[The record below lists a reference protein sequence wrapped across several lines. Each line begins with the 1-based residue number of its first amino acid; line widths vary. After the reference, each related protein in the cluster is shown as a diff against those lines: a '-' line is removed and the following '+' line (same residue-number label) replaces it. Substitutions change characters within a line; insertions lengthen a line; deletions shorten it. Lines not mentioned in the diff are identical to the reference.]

1 MILTV
6 TLNPALDVTYE
17 VERLERNQSHRVL
30 TTHSRAGGKGINVAR
45 ALTALGK
52 RAVVTGLAGGAAGAE
67 LRAELAAVGLVDEM
81 VVVRGQSRRTVAV
94 VSREEHDATVFNE
107 PGPPITTAEWDEF
120 TRRFDDLAQ
129 EAELVVLSGSLP
141 PGVPGDGYAQLVRA
155 ASAHGRP
162 TILDAAGSALTEALE
177 AGPTVIKPNAAELAA
192 ATEMMIAADETRSPD
207 SDSGLAADPEF
218 APAPNPA
225 CDPAPAA
232 ALLRER
238 GATNVVVSL
247 GPRGLYALTPSGAWR
262 AVAPVQAVGNPTGA
276 GDACVAAIAAGLAA
290 GADWPEILREAA
302 ALSAATVLSP
312 VAGSFDAEAYQQF
325 RTAISVEDVHAAHSD
340 R

>member
-30 TTHSRAGGKGINVAR
+30 ATHTRAGGKGINVAR
-45 ALTALGK
+45 ALTALGR
-52 RAVVTGLAGGAAGAE
+52 RAVVTGLAGGGTGAE
-67 LRAELAAVGLVDEM
+67 LRTDLAEAGLADEM
-81 VVVRGQSRRTVAV
+81 VIVGGQSRRTVAV

-107 PGPPITTAEWDEF
+107 PGPPITAAEWEQF
-120 TRRFDDLAQ
+120 TRRFEDLAR

-155 ASAHGRP
+155 ASALDRP
-162 TILDAAGSALTEALE
+162 TVLDASGAALTEALA
-177 AGPTVIKPNAAELAA
+177 AGPTVVKPNAAELAA
-192 ATEMMIAADETRSPD
+192 AIGSSAPV
-207 SDSGLAADPEF
+207 ADPR
-218 APAPNPA
+218 PG
-225 CDPAPAA
+225 A

-238 GATNVVVSL
+238 GATNVVASL
-247 GPRGLYALTPSGAWR
+247 GPRGLYALTRLGAWR

-290 GADWPEILREAA
+290 GDGWPEILREAA